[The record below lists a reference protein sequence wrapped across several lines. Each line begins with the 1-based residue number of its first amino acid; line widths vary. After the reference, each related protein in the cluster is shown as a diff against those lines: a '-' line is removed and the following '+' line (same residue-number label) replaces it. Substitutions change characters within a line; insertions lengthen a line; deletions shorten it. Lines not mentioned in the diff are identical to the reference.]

1 MGHMAWAAK
10 RRKGRSQAGPKGHQ
24 LEVGARRAPKLL
36 VKHPTIITAVLS
48 PLKCSSSRA
57 EQCQG
62 QCFGRRHQTDRSM
75 PVQYLLSASSSLFS
89 SSSSSSPGPG
99 PARQNTQSLSLSTT
113 QSHHI
118 HHHLILLHHGNQH
131 YPHIYTDFISSKRS
145 FIQDDALPWT
155 QRPLFQLR
163 YWAFMPVYIDFLWIE
178 CRLMLAKS
186 DWCLLMMNETD
197 WFWSILIDAYGAN
210 WVFAKNICLL
220 TLKLVSDKANEF
232 WGNQTQPEYKAG
244 RDCSARK
251 HIFQHLKLGVFSN
264 TNNQWNMFF
273 FLNQN
278 FCFAHGHEVNHLAK
292 ESATF
297 TDYQTFTEFLLKL
310 DTMTLWQFTDQL
322 VKHLTKKS
330 LHCRCFFTG

>member
-1 MGHMAWAAK
+1 
-10 RRKGRSQAGPKGHQ
+10 
-24 LEVGARRAPKLL
+24 
-36 VKHPTIITAVLS
+36 
-48 PLKCSSSRA
+48 
-57 EQCQG
+57 
-62 QCFGRRHQTDRSM
+62 
-75 PVQYLLSASSSLFS
+75 
-89 SSSSSSPGPG
+89 
-99 PARQNTQSLSLSTT
+99 
-113 QSHHI
+113 
-118 HHHLILLHHGNQH
+118 
-131 YPHIYTDFISSKRS
+131 
-145 FIQDDALPWT
+145 
-155 QRPLFQLR
+155 
-163 YWAFMPVYIDFLWIE
+163 
-178 CRLMLAKS
+178 MLAKT